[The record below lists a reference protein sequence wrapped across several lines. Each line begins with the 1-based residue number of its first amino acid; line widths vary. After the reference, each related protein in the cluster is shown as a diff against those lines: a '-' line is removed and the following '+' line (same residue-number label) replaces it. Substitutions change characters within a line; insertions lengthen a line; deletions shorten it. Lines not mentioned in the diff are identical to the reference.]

1 MKTKTKIII
10 FFLLILN
17 APFLFAQ
24 TTGFNYQALILNDS
38 EIQIPGTDVT
48 ANKVPLG
55 LEEVILRFTITNEDN
70 IEYVEEQTI
79 VTDENGMVSLI
90 VGEGNPITNNFSSVN
105 WNGKVKYLSIELNI
119 KSNNNGFVF
128 LDTQKILYI
137 PHPSN
142 GTSNVSIVNVVG
154 ELEPP
159 YTMGQLI
166 WTRSFSINENPTLM
180 IWDGINWL
188 PVSNDF
194 DATNEL
200 GLVVVTDNIDR
211 EKKYIIPAVGDQV
224 WNATCQCLEIY
235 NGTNWTSVLS
245 KNTTANNGL
254 YEDINTIKLGGALIE
269 PTEISTSAA
278 NTLAFKN
285 LEKSTNDK
293 DAILIAEKNTG
304 ILRSRSFSSIVRQEQ
319 ILIMAID
326 GQLQF
331 NTPQPITKEGKI
343 EVYRNGARIA
353 FTTINADT
361 IELEPEAV
369 CYLNDR
375 IRIVQLY

>member
-1 MKTKTKIII
+1 M
-10 FFLLILN
+10 
-17 APFLFAQ
+17 AQ
-24 TTGFNYQALILNDS
+24 TTGFNYQALILNNS

-90 VGEGNPITNNFSSVN
+90 VGEGNPVTNNFSSVN

-166 WTRSFSINENPTLM
+166 WTRSFGINENPTLM

-211 EKKYIIPAVGDQV
+211 EKKYIIPAIGDQV

-245 KNTTANNGL
+245 ENTTVNNGL

-278 NTLAFKN
+278 NTLAFRN

-369 CYLNDR
+369 CYLNDK